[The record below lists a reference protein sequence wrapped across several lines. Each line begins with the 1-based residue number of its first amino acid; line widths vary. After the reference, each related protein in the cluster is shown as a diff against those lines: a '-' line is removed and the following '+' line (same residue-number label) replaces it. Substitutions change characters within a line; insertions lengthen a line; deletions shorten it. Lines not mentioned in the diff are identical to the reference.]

1 MKALMT
7 FINVVRKVLFII
19 SACSIAVTVIL
30 IIMGLVS
37 RGIFDKGLVFTE
49 EYSNYCTALMVF
61 AGVGYTMRKGGHI
74 NVDLVTQL
82 LPKRIQLF
90 LAFIVS
96 LLGALYVAVLT
107 WQSTKMFIT
116 AIKIGQLS
124 NYPLRTPLGYVQTIM
139 AVGLFIFF
147 LEVLAVIVQVFKR
160 MVGKENKE
168 NIVAIEN
175 SINN

>member
-1 MKALMT
+1 MKSLMT
-7 FINVVRKVLFII
+7 FINAVRKVLFVI

-37 RGIFDKGLVFTE
+37 RGVFGKGLVFTE
-49 EYSNYCTALMVF
+49 EFSNYFTALMVF
-61 AGVGYTMRKGGHI
+61 TGLGYTLRKGGHI

-82 LPKRIQLF
+82 LPKRIQLL

-96 LLGALYVAVLT
+96 LLGALYVAILT

-124 NYPLRTPLGYVQTIM
+124 NYPLRTPLGYVQIIM
-139 AVGLFIFF
+139 AFGLFIFF
-147 LEVLAVIVQVFKR
+147 LEILAAIVQAFKK
-160 MVGKENKE
+160 MIGKENKE
-168 NIVAIEN
+168 NLVAIEN
-175 SINN
+175 ANNN